1 VTTISRPVI
10 SSAAMVLRVW
20 PTGETSVIASLL
32 TEESGFV
39 KVIAKGARNS
49 KSNLRPLVQPGTIVD
64 VEYTVV
70 EGRDLQYLRG
80 GSVSLG
86 SSKTSLTLEKTAYLL
101 AIVEIIDRCR
111 PTGKDIDLFHLCRRF
126 MEVLSSLSS
135 GLNASAYY
143 RFLLELLNMQGLAP
157 TLNRC
162 SNCRAEMLSDSA
174 SVHFFS
180 YSSGGIVCA
189 NCLGAGKAGR
199 DLTPPV
205 YSNLRKLLEQGID
218 TGPPVARQ
226 VDRETGIVL
235 HRFLEYHLPDYRLPA
250 ALDMLKVCKV
260 NTEI

>member
-1 VTTISRPVI
+1 MTTISRPVI
-10 SSAAMVLRVW
+10 SSEAMVLRVW

-32 TEESGFV
+32 TEETGFV

-49 KSNLRPLVQPGTIVD
+49 KSNLRSLVQPGTIVD
-64 VEYTVV
+64 IEYTVV

-80 GSVSLG
+80 GSASPG
-86 SSKTSLTLEKTAYLL
+86 ASKASLTLEKTAYLL
-101 AIVEIIDRCR
+101 AIVEIIDRCK
-111 PTGKDIDLFHLCRRF
+111 PTGKDADLFHLCRRF
-126 MEVLSSLSS
+126 MEVLSSLPSS
-135 GLNASAYY
+135 VNASAYY

-162 SNCRAEMLSDSA
+162 SNCRSEILNDRAV
-174 SVHFFS
+174 VHFFS

-189 NCLGAGKAGR
+189 DCLDTGKAGR
-199 DLTPPV
+199 ELTPPV

-235 HRFLEYHLPDYRLPA
+235 HRFLEYHLPDYRLPT
-250 ALDMLKVCKV
+250 ALDMLKVCKT
-260 NTEI
+260 NKES